1 MKKCVLI
8 YNPASGKGKTK
19 IEKNLNEIK
28 EKFYI
33 YGYDLEIITT
43 KYKGHAIEIVENLNK
58 ADLVVSIGGDG
69 TFNEIM
75 TGNFKRDARLLVAH
89 IPLGTTNDLGNM
101 FGYGKKLINNIELL
115 LTGVKRKI
123 DICTINGQP
132 FVYCAGFG
140 KFVNISY
147 DTPRKLK
154 EKFGYVAYWMKGVKE
169 INNET
174 KLYDIE
180 YEIDG
185 NIYCDK
191 CSFMMVSNAN
201 RVAGIK
207 TLYEDIKLNDSK
219 FEVLFCKFNKKN
231 DIGKILYYL
240 ASKNISASENFKFYK
255 TDNLKIKFKDK
266 QLHNWSIDG
275 EKFETE
281 DVCDIKIV
289 KGIEILMPS
298 KNISNLFV

>member
-1 MKKCVLI
+1 MKKRIIIFSFVLLAI
-8 YNPASGKGKTK
+8 FGIIFGVFKCKQNKTNETK
-19 IEKNLNEIK
+19 IKLAEVTHSV
-28 EKFYI
+28 FYTPM
-33 YGYDLEIITT
+33 YV
-43 KYKGHAIEIVENLNK
+43 AIEK
-58 ADLVVSIGGDG
+58 GY
-69 TFNEIM
+69 
-75 TGNFKRDARLLVAH
+75 FKEQN
-89 IPLGTTNDLGNM
+89 I
-101 FGYGKKLINNIELL
+101 NIELL

-169 INNET
+169 ISNET

-219 FEVLFCKFNKKN
+219 FEVLFCKFNK
-231 DIGKILYYL
+231 
-240 ASKNISASENFKFYK
+240 
-255 TDNLKIKFKDK
+255 
-266 QLHNWSIDG
+266 
-275 EKFETE
+275 TE
-281 DVCDIKIV
+281 I
-289 KGIEILMPS
+289 
-298 KNISNLFV
+298 F